1 MTSTPLKTSD
11 ISIIIAALNE
21 ADNISPLAASCADHD
36 GEIILVDGGSTDD
49 TVALAQNH
57 GFMTL
62 AGVRGRAAQ
71 MNHGAAH
78 AAGAILLFMHADT
91 RLPENF
97 AAPLLSNLNRP
108 DTALCAFSLAIDG
121 ASPLLRLIGWG
132 ATLRSRWLQLPYGD
146 QCLAIRAPLF
156 NRLGGFADMAIME
169 DYEFV
174 RRAARFG
181 AVVTLPQQARTSAR
195 RWHRVGI
202 LRTTIINQLVVIGYH
217 MGVSTDKLAL
227 LYRRGLIGKK

>member
-91 RLPENF
+91 RLSGEF
-97 AAPLLSNLNRP
+97 
-108 DTALCAFSLAIDG
+108 
-121 ASPLLRLIGWG
+121 
-132 ATLRSRWLQLPYGD
+132 LPPRY
-146 QCLAIRAPLF
+146 
-156 NRLGGFADMAIME
+156 
-169 DYEFV
+169 
-174 RRAARFG
+174 
-181 AVVTLPQQARTSAR
+181 
-195 RWHRVGI
+195 
-202 LRTTIINQLVVIGYH
+202 
-217 MGVSTDKLAL
+217 
-227 LYRRGLIGKK
+227 